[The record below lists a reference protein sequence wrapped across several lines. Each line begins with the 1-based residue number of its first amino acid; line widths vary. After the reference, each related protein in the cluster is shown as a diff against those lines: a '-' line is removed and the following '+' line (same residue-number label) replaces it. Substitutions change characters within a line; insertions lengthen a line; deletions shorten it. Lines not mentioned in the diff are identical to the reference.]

1 MTIFEALSAPF
12 DPKAVSWRAQS
23 VSKKNPDAPKAMALA
38 YIDARD
44 VMDRLDEAV
53 GPEGWEDA
61 FVETPLGRIICTIR
75 IKIDGE
81 WVSKSDGAGKTDVEG
96 DKGGISDAFKRAA
109 VKWGIGR
116 YLYNMPSPWVACK
129 LYNEKWSE
137 WAPEGL
143 KELERVLRANS
154 PIASPAPAEP
164 VPLVNDEQWAVLTT
178 LVGQSG
184 MDTKKV
190 CDSYGIES
198 LKELPAH
205 RYAALKKRL
214 DQVIQD
220 NSTPEQKAA

>member
-12 DPKAVSWRAQS
+12 DPKAISWRAQS

-61 FVETPLGRIICTIR
+61 FVETPLGRVICTIR
-75 IKIDGE
+75 IKVDGE

-109 VKWGIGR
+109 VKWGVGR
-116 YLYNMPSPWVACK
+116 YLYNIPTPWVRCD
-129 LYNEKWSE
+129 LYNDKWSN
-137 WAPEGL
+137 WTADGL
-143 KELERVLRANS
+143 KELERVLRTHS
-154 PIASPAPAEP
+154 PTAPVATPAASD
-164 VPLVNDEQWAVLTT
+164 LIDDEQWAVLTT
-178 LVGQSG
+178 LIGEAK
-184 MDTKKV
+184 MDTKMV
-190 CDSYGIES
+190 CDSYKIDS
-198 LKELPAH
+198 LKDLPAAK
-205 RYAALKKRL
+205 YAALKRRL

-220 NSTPEQKAA
+220 NSPPEKKAA